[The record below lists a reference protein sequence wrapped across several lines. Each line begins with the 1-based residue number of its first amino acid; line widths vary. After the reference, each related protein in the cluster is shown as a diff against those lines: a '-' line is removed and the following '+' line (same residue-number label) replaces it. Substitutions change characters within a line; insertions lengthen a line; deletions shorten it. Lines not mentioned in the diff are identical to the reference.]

1 MSSRN
6 LTLSLQL
13 LSYLSRRRQSFER
26 NSRKVSEVVLPWL
39 MVKKTLPLLERAAMM
54 LIYGSLRALDTNILF
69 LA

>member
-1 MSSRN
+1 M
-6 LTLSLQL
+6 SLQL
-13 LSYLSRRRQSFER
+13 LSYLSRRRHSFER